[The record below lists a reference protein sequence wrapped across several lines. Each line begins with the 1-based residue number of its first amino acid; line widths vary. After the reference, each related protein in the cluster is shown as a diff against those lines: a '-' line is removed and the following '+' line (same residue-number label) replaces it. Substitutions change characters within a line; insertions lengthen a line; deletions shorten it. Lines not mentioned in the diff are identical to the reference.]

1 MSIKKKLYIF
11 FLYTLCS
18 TIAIISIYTLIL
30 NFHQFKG
37 VNEKIKVSNLDNDY
51 AKYKDNVTKLENYL
65 SNYKGDKENKEYH
78 ILNETLNILK
88 KDNVYAL
95 VPNSTLTIAD
105 IYELNNY
112 FIENMYNKSWVV
124 GLVNLNKSEVNQEFI
139 NTILNNANYIH
150 SILLKNSNVYYS
162 NDTKS
167 LYNLV
172 LKNYYDYSFVVLNI
186 CDNLGEQNE
195 KNNE

>member
-18 TIAIISIYTLIL
+18 IIAIISIYTLIL

-65 SNYKGDKENKEYH
+65 SNYKGDKENKEYR